1 MFGDHQYYKAMKLES
16 LQLSRNQLTIIL
28 SLVCASLWSQN
39 FLYSTEQFGIDG
51 AMLGGAVVAGTD
63 DVSMTF
69 YNPASIHEVPTQF
82 SVSVIQPRVRTFG
95 FREFWGN
102 NQNSPLDRDFSQKP
116 DLISFKFK
124 IKNLDIAFLKISKS
138 DFSDVFTA
146 EQESLTAD
154 RKSTQY
160 FDYEYRGEDDWFG
173 LGTNFKL
180 GPKLYFG
187 VSQFVRNFDFSYR
200 NRVFSEE
207 LDVNQTNQLTQFFDF
222 NFDGSY
228 GNIGA
233 VTKIGFLLDTKVHDI
248 GFTVTTPTYLRLIKG
263 GDFFNVRAN
272 SENGEIVVDQ
282 VIDNEID
289 PTIATPWE
297 FNLGYSLT
305 LNPNQKIWLNTS
317 YHTKIREYTMATI
330 ETLGSTTDWRNGSKA
345 VFNYA
350 VGYSH
355 SVNANLHLSAAV
367 RTNNFAYENSST
379 PQGTVRNTIF
389 DGNHIH
395 YVIGSKFNFNRS
407 TILLGVDY
415 GTIRN
420 IPEEGNFQQFSN
432 IDVLTPNLDGLKK
445 NNLSILLTYGFIL
458 DSFRKAKD

>member
-1 MFGDHQYYKAMKLES
+1 MSMDSLKVFQYKLVLNLLLFGP
-16 LQLSRNQLTIIL
+16 I
-28 SLVCASLWSQN
+28 LWSQN
-39 FLYSTEQFGIDG
+39 YLYSTEQFGIDG

-69 YNPASIHEVPTQF
+69 YNPASIHKVPTQF
-82 SVSVIQPRVRTFG
+82 SVSIIQPRVRTFG

-124 IKNLDIAFLKISKS
+124 IRNLDIAFLKISKS

-146 EQESLTAD
+146 EQESLNAG
-154 RKSTQY
+154 RQSTQY

-180 GPKLYFG
+180 GPKLYLG

-200 NRVFSEE
+200 NRVFLEE
-207 LDVNQTNQLTQFFDF
+207 LDVNQANQLSQFFDF

-228 GNIGA
+228 SNIGS
-233 VTKIGFLLDTKVHDI
+233 VTKIGFLLDTENHDLGLTI
-248 GFTVTTPTYLRLIKG
+248 TTPTYLRLIRG
-263 GDFFNVRAN
+263 GDFFNVRAS
-272 SENGEIVVDQ
+272 SEEGEIAVDQ

-317 YHTKIREYTMATI
+317 YHTKVREYTMATI

-345 VFNYA
+345 VFNFS

-355 SVNANLHLSAAV
+355 SVNTNFHLSAAV
-367 RTNNFAYENSST
+367 RTNNFAYENIST

-395 YVIGSKFNFNRS
+395 YVVGSKINFNRS

-420 IPEEGNFQQFSN
+420 IPDEGNFQQFSN
-432 IDVLTPNLDGLKK
+432 IDVLAPNLDGLKK
-445 NNLSILLTYGFIL
+445 NNLSVLLTYGFIL
-458 DSFRKAKD
+458 DSIRRPKE

>member
-1 MFGDHQYYKAMKLES
+1 MNLES
-16 LQLSRNQLTIIL
+16 LKFSRFPLVTIL
-28 SLVCASLWSQN
+28 SLFYCSLWSQN
-39 FLYSTEQFGIDG
+39 HLYNTEQFGIDG

-69 YNPASIHEVPTQF
+69 YNPASIHKVPTQF

-124 IKNLDIAFLKISKS
+124 IRDLDIAFLKISKS

-146 EQESLTAD
+146 EQEGLNAD

-173 LGTNFKL
+173 LGTNFQL
-180 GPKLYFG
+180 RPKLYFG
-187 VSQFVRNFDFSYR
+187 ISQFVRNFDFSYR
-200 NRVFSEE
+200 NRVFLEE

-228 GNIGA
+228 SNIGL
-233 VTKIGFLLDTKVHDI
+233 VTKIGFLLDTEVHDI
-248 GFTVTTPTYLRLIKG
+248 GFTVTSPTYLRLIRG
-263 GDFFNVRAN
+263 GNFFNVRAN
-272 SENGEIVVDQ
+272 SEDGEIMVDQ

-289 PTIATPWE
+289 PTIETPWE

-305 LNPNQKIWLNTS
+305 LNSNQKIWLNTS
-317 YHTKIREYTMATI
+317 YHTKVREYTMATI
-330 ETLGSTTDWRNGSKA
+330 ETLGSTTDWRNGSKE
-345 VFNYA
+345 VFNFS

-367 RTNNFAYENSST
+367 RTNDFAYENIST
-379 PQGTVRNTIF
+379 QQGNVRNTIF

-395 YVIGSKFNFNRS
+395 YVVGSKLRYNRS
-407 TILLGVDY
+407 TILVGVDY

-420 IPEEGNFQQFSN
+420 IPDEGNFQQFSN
-432 IDVLTPNLDGLKK
+432 IDVLSPNLDGLKK

-458 DSFRKAKD
+458 DSIRKSRD

>member
-1 MFGDHQYYKAMKLES
+1 MHLES
-16 LQLSRNQLTIIL
+16 LQLSRYQLAIIL
-28 SLVCASLWSQN
+28 SLVCTCLSSQN
-39 FLYSTEQFGIDG
+39 YLYSTEQFGIDG

-69 YNPASIHEVPTQF
+69 YNPASIHKVPTQF

-102 NQNSPLDRDFSQKP
+102 NQTSPLDRDFSQKP

-124 IKNLDIAFLKISKS
+124 IRNLDIAFLKISKS

-146 EQESLTAD
+146 EQEAVNAGQQ
-154 RKSTQY
+154 STQY

-207 LDVNQTNQLTQFFDF
+207 LDINQANQLSQFFDF

-228 GNIGA
+228 SNIGLI
-233 VTKIGFLLDTKVHDI
+233 TKVGFLLDTEVHDI
-248 GFTVTTPTYLRLIKG
+248 GFTVTTPTYLRLIRG

-272 SENGEIVVDQ
+272 SEDGEIAVDQ

-297 FNLGYSLT
+297 FNFGYSLT

-317 YHTKIREYTMATI
+317 YHTKVREYTMATI

-355 SVNANLHLSAAV
+355 SVNSNLHLSAAV
-367 RTNNFAYENSST
+367 RTNKFAYENNST
-379 PQGTVRNTIF
+379 PPGTVRNTIF

-432 IDVLTPNLDGLKK
+432 IDVLAPNLDGLKK
-445 NNLSILLTYGFIL
+445 NNLSVLLTYGFIL
-458 DSFRKAKD
+458 DSFRKSRD

>member
-1 MFGDHQYYKAMKLES
+1 MHLES
-16 LQLSRNQLTIIL
+16 LLPFRLTIALFLLLI
-28 SLVCASLWSQN
+28 CCSLWSQN
-39 FLYSTEQFGIDG
+39 HLYSTEQFGIDG

-69 YNPASIHEVPTQF
+69 YNPASIHKVPSQF
-82 SVSVIQPRVRTFG
+82 SVSIIQPRVRTFG

-124 IKNLDIAFLKISKS
+124 IRNLDIAFLKISKS

-146 EQESLTAD
+146 EQESLNAG
-154 RKSTQY
+154 RQSTQY

-180 GPKLYFG
+180 GPKLYLG

-200 NRVFSEE
+200 NRVFLEE
-207 LDVNQTNQLTQFFDF
+207 LDVNQANQLSQFFDF

-228 GNIGA
+228 SNIGS
-233 VTKIGFLLDTKVHDI
+233 VTKIGFLLDTESHDI
-248 GFTVTTPTYLRLIKG
+248 GFTVTTPTYLRLIRG
-263 GDFFNVRAN
+263 GNFFNVRAN
-272 SENGEIVVDQ
+272 SEDGEIAVDQ

-317 YHTKIREYTMATI
+317 YHTKVREYTMATI
-330 ETLGSTTDWRNGSKA
+330 ETLGSTTDWRNGSKEI
-345 VFNYA
+345 FNFS

-355 SVNANLHLSAAV
+355 SINSNFHLSAAV
-367 RTNNFAYENSST
+367 RTNNFAYENIST

-395 YVIGSKFNFNRS
+395 YVVGSKFNFNRS

-420 IPEEGNFQQFSN
+420 IPDEGNFQQFSN
-432 IDVLTPNLDGLKK
+432 IDVLAPNLDGLKK

-458 DSFRKAKD
+458 DSIRRPKD